1 MKTIIKNFE
10 RFDSHIIKKNLKF
23 NHWDVWPILRV
34 PFYQEIVNEVCLL
47 EGKKKITGKRKKNL
61 FIYFRRV
68 LELFTNIL
76 SLKSLVSHYD
86 ILVINN
92 ENKKIK
98 INNKLTSK
106 LIWTFENSLS
116 NDHKLLIVNTQSTSI
131 SKHRLPI
138 INCSSIISFVTKI
151 ICLSFI
157 KSKWLESENVIKKNL
172 PLYFD
177 INLDYKKLY
186 QNLIYQVVLGN
197 FFKLLIKIR
206 KPKLIIFSDN
216 GGMCTV
222 NKIATELKIPTV
234 DYQHAVNVTFHIV
247 YNHNENIS
255 KNYRKYLSD
264 YLIVWGK
271 YKTKKFD
278 RFYKCRVGGNAYLE
292 NEAKSLKKIRKEKKS
307 ILIISDGSLTRDGLS
322 RLLSYLAK
330 NLKNHK
336 LYFKLRPD
344 EYDDW
349 KLFFSRDLIKQ
360 KNIFFIS
367 ADNKNLY
374 TYLKKCNYVIGTCSS
389 VLVEALPFTNVII
402 YDEGFSFIMQDY
414 INDKIFLFAKSR
426 EDVLRIISSNK
437 KASND
442 KKLGLIFY
450 NNSLT
455 NINKIINN
463 IVENK

>member
-271 YKTKKFD
+271 YKT
-278 RFYKCRVGGNAYLE
+278 
-292 NEAKSLKKIRKEKKS
+292 
-307 ILIISDGSLTRDGLS
+307 
-322 RLLSYLAK
+322 
-330 NLKNHK
+330 
-336 LYFKLRPD
+336 
-344 EYDDW
+344 
-349 KLFFSRDLIKQ
+349 IK
-360 KNIFFIS
+360 
-367 ADNKNLY
+367 
-374 TYLKKCNYVIGTCSS
+374 
-389 VLVEALPFTNVII
+389 
-402 YDEGFSFIMQDY
+402 
-414 INDKIFLFAKSR
+414 
-426 EDVLRIISSNK
+426 
-437 KASND
+437 
-442 KKLGLIFY
+442 
-450 NNSLT
+450 
-455 NINKIINN
+455 
-463 IVENK
+463 